1 MYPDF
6 LVIEQRFIVNDLLYK
21 ITQMKLV
28 KGWVI
33 ILLSHIKKF
42 QSLSEKSKNL
52 ITLCVRV
59 SILSSQFTF
68 AK

>member
-21 ITQMKLV
+21 RMQMMLKRLGDNIIIT
-28 KGWVI
+28 
-33 ILLSHIKKF
+33 HKKF

-52 ITLCVRV
+52 ITLRVRV